1 MPARL
6 LGLGEGLVLAGV
18 GLAAARL
25 IWLAAMPAGPVGEW
39 PGQQAAAPLLAVLPA
54 VDPFNKGGAA
64 AGEAVVS
71 DLDLVLA
78 GTRVDGASGRGS
90 AIIAAADGVHQSF
103 AVGDEV
109 IPGVRLVAV
118 AFDSVTLARD
128 GVNETLFLDQSS
140 GPAPVVPADGAAPA
154 RPRLL
159 ADLALVPRL
168 EGTRV
173 TGFILNPKGSGQAFA
188 AAGLQASDVLV
199 AVDGQSVAQTRDPA
213 MLAQRLDGGGAQVTI
228 ERGGK
233 PMTFRIAA

>member
-6 LGLGEGLVLAGV
+6 LGLGESLVLAGV

-25 IWLAAMPAGPVGEW
+25 IWLAAMPAGPVGDW
-39 PGQQAAAPLLAVLPA
+39 PGQQAAAPLLAALPA
-54 VDPFNKGGAA
+54 VDPFNKGGTAT

-78 GTRVDGASGRGS
+78 GTRVDAASGRGS
-90 AIIAAADGVHQSF
+90 AIIAAGDGVQQSF

-118 AFDSVTLARD
+118 AFDSITLARD

-140 GPAPVVPADGAAPA
+140 GPVPVVPAGDAGT

-168 EGTRV
+168 EGTRI

-188 AAGLQASDVLV
+188 AAGLRAGDVLV
-199 AVDGQSVAQTRDPA
+199 AVDGQSVAQVRDPA
-213 MLAQRLDGGGAQVTI
+213 VLAQRLDGGGAQVTI

-233 PMTFRIAA
+233 PITFKVQA

>member
-6 LGLGEGLVLAGV
+6 LGLGEGLLLAGV

-25 IWLAAMPAGPVGEW
+25 IWLLVVPAGPVGDW
-39 PGQQAAAPLLAVLPA
+39 PGPPAQPSLLAALPA
-54 VDPFNKGGAA
+54 VDPFNKGAAA

-90 AIIAAADGVHQSF
+90 AIIAAADGVQQSF

-128 GVNETLFLDQSS
+128 GVNETLFLDQSA
-140 GPAPVVPADGAAPA
+140 GPVPVTPAGDAGT

-168 EGTRV
+168 DGTRI

-188 AAGLQASDVLV
+188 AAGLQAGDVLV
-199 AVDGQSVAQTRDPA
+199 AVDGQSVAQVRDPA
-213 MLAQRLDGGGAQVTI
+213 VLAQRLDGGGAQVTI

-233 PMTFRIAA
+233 PITFKVTA